1 MTDDADD
8 AAPDVPERVRVAAD
22 RAAAFEPAGE
32 EGYRVTTV
40 ELDAVV
46 RPEGV
51 DPTTFAVTVSAPRL
65 AAVVEGEA
73 VPDVV
78 EDGWFE
84 TFDRRLDGVDSA
96 LAADHDLSP
105 AATLAG
111 EDVLATATFADADV
125 ERGLADA
132 KALVEFVEGTYVQG
146 AVPGYEYGEPLATL
160 RGRARENAQGGP
172 GT

>member
-1 MTDDADD
+1 VSDH
-8 AAPDVPERVRVAAD
+8 PERVA
-22 RAAAFEPAGE
+22 RAAERGDAFEADEDGVA
-32 EGYRVTTV
+32 VTTV

-65 AAVVEGEA
+65 SAVADGEA
-73 VPDVV
+73 VAEVV

-96 LAADHDLSP
+96 LAADHDLAP

-111 EDVLATATFADADV
+111 EELLVTATFADDAV
-125 ERGLADA
+125 ERGFADA
-132 KALVEFVEGTYVQG
+132 KALVEYVEGTYVQG

-160 RGRARENAQGGP
+160 RGRARENARGSADGP
-172 GT
+172 GASGR

>member
-8 AAPDVPERVRVAAD
+8 APDVPERVRVAAERTD
-22 RAAAFEPAGE
+22 AFEPAGD
-32 EGYRVTTV
+32 EGYRVRTV

-46 RPEGV
+46 RPDGV
-51 DPTTFAVTVSAPRL
+51 DPTTLAVTVSAPRL

-73 VPDVV
+73 VPEVV

-96 LAADHDLSP
+96 LSADRDLSP

-111 EDVLATATFADADV
+111 EEVLVTATFADADV

-132 KALVEFVEGTYVQG
+132 KALVEYVEGTYVQG
-146 AVPGYEYGEPLATL
+146 AVPGYDYGEPLATL
-160 RGRARENAQGGP
+160 RGRARENAQGEP